1 MQVSWARLPFK
12 FQTLSE
18 YEARL
23 NEMIGTLFY
32 DLLPAHG
39 YDVREEQIFTAF
51 QIARAMVRG
60 KVLLAEA
67 GLGTGKTLAYL
78 GVAICHARLKGQPV
92 IVASAT
98 GVLQEQLLD
107 PKGDLAIL
115 SRVLNLEV
123 DARLAMHPTSYICDV
138 KTEHLENLGLR
149 RRGLTRLLRWGKE
162 SPTGHRAEIPEAGD
176 ALWGL
181 VAWDPSM
188 PCDTCPRRGFCR
200 LTQAR
205 QHYRGAADLVI
216 CDHDLFFRDL
226 WSRRERQEAGLQ
238 PLLPPYSGVI
248 LDEGHDAP
256 EAAQRAAGFFIQPDL
271 LAESIDA
278 SHQHSK
284 RASLL
289 RAAAETHRAARTFWK
304 ALEQRVEPEAAERL
318 HIRRDAELASAAT
331 ALSRAIAALQ
341 DELATEEAMFQETT
355 VETRVLAM
363 QARFDQMIEG
373 LGGIAE
379 PPEES
384 ILWAERLE
392 ESGYRVWA
400 VPRRLDEMLQRELY
414 RLRVPV
420 VFSSATIAA
429 GTDFTYFKRLIG
441 APDALQAQVG
451 TPFDLE
457 EQALVYL
464 PQEWQGED
472 PAQHLLALLA
482 ATDGRA
488 LVLVRNLEELA
499 KLKAALAGR
508 ELPWRIFWEDE
519 GERADLVRRF
529 EAERSSV
536 LVGYSFWEGID
547 VPGESLSA
555 VVVLRLPFPPHDPVI
570 TARREHAVA
579 AGLDPFQAVDVPT
592 MAVRLKQ
599 GRGRLIRARTDRGV
613 FALLDTSFVDT
624 PYEEAVR
631 AAFPEEAQVVGDLGR
646 VAGFLRSVVTG
657 G

>member
-12 FQTLSE
+12 FRTLSE

-51 QIARAMVRG
+51 QIARAMTRG

-78 GVAICHARLKGQPV
+78 GAAVCHARLKGQPV
-92 IVASAT
+92 VVASAT
-98 GVLQEQLLD
+98 GVLQEQLLN
-107 PKGDLAIL
+107 PKGDLAAL

-149 RRGLTRLLRWGKE
+149 RKGLTGLLRWSKE
-162 SPTGHRAEIPEAGD
+162 SQTGHRAEIPEAGD
-176 ALWGL
+176 DLWGL

-205 QHYRGAADLVI
+205 QHYRAAADLVI

-238 PLLPPYSGVI
+238 PLLPPYSGVV

-256 EAAQRAAGFFIQPDL
+256 DAAQRAAGFFIQPDVL
-271 LAESIDA
+271 TESIQE
-278 SHQHSK
+278 SHEHSK
-284 RASLL
+284 RANLL
-289 RAAAETHRAARTFWK
+289 RAAAEAQRAARAFW
-304 ALEQRVEPEAAERL
+304 AVLEPRVEEEPAERL
-318 HIRRDAELASAAT
+318 HIRRDDELSGAA
-331 ALSRAIAALQ
+331 ADLSRAIAALQ
-341 DELATEEAMFQETT
+341 DELVTEEAMHEDTPI
-355 VETRVLAM
+355 ETRVLAM

-373 LGGIAE
+373 LSGIAE
-379 PPEES
+379 SPEES
-384 ILWAERLE
+384 ILWAERVPE
-392 ESGYRVWA
+392 NGHRVWA
-400 VPRRLDEMLQRELY
+400 VPRRLDQMLRQELY

-429 GTDFTYFKRLIG
+429 GSDFSYFKRVIG

-457 EQALVYL
+457 EQARVYL
-464 PQEWQGED
+464 PSGPAVVD
-472 PAQHLLALLA
+472 PVRHLPDLLA
-482 ATDGRA
+482 ATGGRA
-488 LVLVRNLEELA
+488 LVLVRNREDLAEL
-499 KLKAALAGR
+499 KSALAGQ
-508 ELPWRIFWEDE
+508 ELPWRILWEDE

-529 EAERSSV
+529 QADRSSV
-536 LVGYSFWEGID
+536 LVGYSYWEGID

-555 VVVLRLPFPPHDPVI
+555 VVVLRLPFPPHDPVV
-570 TARREHAVA
+570 TARREDAAA
-579 AGLDPFQAVDVPT
+579 AGLDPFQAVDLPA

-599 GRGRLIRARTDRGV
+599 GRGRLIRALTDRGV
-613 FALLDTSFVDT
+613 FALLDTSFIDT

-631 AAFPEEAQVVGDLGR
+631 AAFPEDAPVVDDLGA
-646 VAGFLRSVVTG
+646 VAAFLQPVAVHG
-657 G
+657 